1 LEEFDQD
8 DKDFIKIEVIDI
20 FITEGA
26 YIDRELNKKCGV
38 QKAKENNN
46 YKIYMPNLFARLPG
60 YISLNVSLILR
71 IKSKLKINIVSQEG
85 DQMISTENYNK
96 KEVHF
101 MVIESELEKFGPK
114 FKEF

>member
-1 LEEFDQD
+1 
-8 DKDFIKIEVIDI
+8 
-20 FITEGA
+20 
-26 YIDRELNKKCGV
+26 
-38 QKAKENNN
+38 
-46 YKIYMPNLFARLPG
+46 M
-60 YISLNVSLILR
+60 R

-101 MVIESELEKFGPK
+101 MVIESELEKYGPK